1 MKVQLEEIYNKMK
14 NNDLKMTTEEYLF
27 MFNVDFL
34 HVISLMW
41 SKSRRKSTHSY
52 QSYLISECVKNF
64 IAAAINSKLD
74 IGLVEHDLNQL
85 IVSLDNEVKSSDID
99 SYITGFNAEEE
110 LGRSDS
116 FFRLAFLCF
125 LHKTLIGDDW
135 DIIVNSQKFD

>member
-74 IGLVEHDLNQL
+74 IRIVERELNQ
-85 IVSLDNEVKSSDID
+85 IITSLENEIKSSDVD

-110 LGRSDS
+110 LGGCDS

-125 LHKTLIGDDW
+125 LHKTLISDDW